1 MSHPPSSP
9 SDPDTTV
16 EVSVD
21 LVEVSRFH
29 LVVRNRAD
37 GRKHAL
43 AYDGVAIGSNDTG
56 DAYTL
61 ILPRVLAQMQGFC
74 DA

>member
-1 MSHPPSSP
+1 MSHGPRSVF
-9 SDPDTTV
+9 DPEANV

-29 LVVRNRAD
+29 LVVRDRAD
-37 GRKHAL
+37 GREHAL
-43 AYDGVAIGSNDTG
+43 AYDGVAIGSNEKG

-61 ILPRVLAQMQGFC
+61 IMPRVLARMRGFC
-74 DA
+74 E

>member
-9 SDPDTTV
+9 ADPDISV
-16 EVSVD
+16 EVTVD
-21 LVEVSRFH
+21 LVSVNRFG
-29 LVVRNRAD
+29 LVVRDRAD
-37 GRKHAL
+37 GREHSL
-43 AYDGVAIGSNDTG
+43 GYDGIAIGSNAKG

-61 ILPRVLAQMQGFC
+61 IMPRVLAQMQGFS

>member
-1 MSHPPSSP
+1 MSHGPRSAF
-9 SDPDTTV
+9 DPDSNV
-16 EVSVD
+16 EVAVD

-37 GRKHAL
+37 GSTHAL
-43 AYDGVAIGSNDTG
+43 AYDGVAIGANATG

-61 ILPRVLAQMQGFC
+61 IMPRVLAQMQGFC
-74 DA
+74 E

>member
-9 SDPDTTV
+9 ADPATFV
-16 EVSVD
+16 EATVD
-21 LVEVSRFH
+21 LVAVDRFC
-29 LVVRNRAD
+29 LIVRDRAD
-37 GRKHAL
+37 GREHAL
-43 AYDGVAIGSNDTG
+43 AYDGIAIGSNDAG

-61 ILPRVLAQMQGFC
+61 IMPRVLAQMQGFC

>member
-1 MSHPPSSP
+1 MSHRPRSVF
-9 SDPDTTV
+9 DPAINV

-37 GRKHAL
+37 GRTHAL
-43 AYDGVAIGSNDTG
+43 AYDGVEIGANAAG

-61 ILPRVLAQMQGFC
+61 VMPRVLAQMQGFC
-74 DA
+74 E